1 MYIEKETEKAYLM
14 CHDAILFWIQR
25 RWYLGNNKL
34 TPAGWKAFHIAK
46 REHCRHIDFDAL
58 KEFKMIHK
66 TDKAVLLG
74 YTIIRASGIETEGQF
89 WMPLSMTGNYNF
101 VSKKI
106 KQIEND
112 FPFVDAHVDWSGH
125 KEAQGEKECA

>member
-14 CHDAILFWIQR
+14 CHDAVLFWIKK
-25 RWYLGNNKL
+25 RWFKNNKP
-34 TPAGWKAFHIAK
+34 TPEFWKAFHVAK
-46 REHCRHIDFDAL
+46 REHCQHIGFDVL
-58 KEFKMIHK
+58 KEFKTIHK

-101 VSKKI
+101 VAKKI

-112 FPFVDAHVDWSGH
+112 FPFIDAHVVWSEH
-125 KEAQGEKECA
+125 KQAQDEKECA